1 MALIAHSP
9 TSTEAERLVAKL
21 LEQLHDD
28 EFQDA
33 FYADLEQR
41 VASFEQQ
48 YSGVQRRLAAGNPHV
63 SRAQSRDLVASAG
76 ERGLSTPLETRACCL
91 AGQVFCNTL

>member
-41 VASFEQQ
+41 VASFKQQ
-48 YSGVQRRLAAGNPHV
+48 
-63 SRAQSRDLVASAG
+63 
-76 ERGLSTPLETRACCL
+76 
-91 AGQVFCNTL
+91 